1 MAALD
6 GGVTQGHTVAW
17 LQWVCV
23 IVLHRRQVQAQG
35 SGVGDEEGI
44 DLRGLQ
50 VELRDPEVGKTMM
63 SEAALVRLMKG
74 MVTLATG
81 EGSPRGT

>member
-1 MAALD
+1 MSCIDDKYKHRAL
-6 GGVTQGHTVAW
+6 GW
-17 LQWVCV
+17 EMK
-23 IVLHRRQVQAQG
+23 R
-35 SGVGDEEGI
+35 GI

-50 VELRDPEVGKTMM
+50 IELRDPEVGKTMM